1 MSEQHRII
9 QRLFIRAAEKHGST
23 AFLALH
29 LAIPYSELRL
39 YIQGEAMPLE
49 VILLKVVDLI
59 LEELPAI
66 RSEFSPDLWASLAL
80 PK

>member
-23 AFLALH
+23 AFLARH

-39 YIQGEAMPLE
+39 YIQGEAMPPE
-49 VILLKVVDLI
+49 AIILRAVDLI

-66 RSEFSPDLWASLAL
+66 RSEFAPEAWASLSP